1 MRRGDTCLSPGEKQE
16 TQMQETASRAA
27 GLTRAPR

>member
-1 MRRGDTCLSPGEKQE
+1 MLLGSARVPKGEEQDTR
-16 TQMQETASRAA
+16 MQETALRAA

>member
-1 MRRGDTCLSPGEKQE
+1 MRLGDTCLSQGEKQE
-16 TQMQETASRAA
+16 TLMQEAACRAA

>member
-1 MRRGDTCLSPGEKQE
+1 MRLGDTCLSPGEKQE
-16 TQMQETASRAA
+16 TQMQETAFRAA

>member
-1 MRRGDTCLSPGEKQE
+1 MRLGGTRISQGEKQE
-16 TQMQETASRAA
+16 TQMQETAFRAA